1 MGVIHGVDRRPH
13 YLFLFFKIYEE
24 RKVRV
29 AEWSALLIDKR
40 EDPGSI
46 PAQV

>member
-13 YLFLFFKIYEE
+13 YLLLIFKIYGK
-24 RKVRV
+24 RDRV